1 MSIQFDKEL
10 VLLEGVV
17 SVEEAEQLLERLQ
30 DKRHAQAD
38 FSKCSYVHPA
48 NIQVLL
54 AAGVTVRA
62 WPGDAALAGWLQSV
76 FPAQAD

>member
-1 MSIQFDKEL
+1 MAIQYDKEL
-10 VLLEGVV
+10 VLLEGLV
-17 SVEEAEQLLERLQ
+17 SVEDAEQLLEHLQ
-30 DKRHAQAD
+30 GKAHAQVD
-38 FSKCSYVHPA
+38 FSQCSYVHPA

-76 FPAQAD
+76 FPVQVD